1 MRSRPPSAFRWH
13 WSTAPPAPCANA
25 SRPARTRA
33 CSPRPISTTPPGW
46 WHPAGAIGSG
56 PSPATACASSPN
68 KKIGGGVD
76 DALDLLLDPRLR
88 LGVSTPGADPSGDYA
103 LDLFRAAD
111 RVTPGAGCTLAAKAM
126 RLTGGPHLA
135 TAPAGRNLYAWVLA
149 LNRADLFLT
158 YRTNAL
164 AAQRENPGLRLIE
177 LPSELAVEAE
187 YGLTVHDRRAW
198 PLARFVLLDAGR
210 TILARYGFLPP
221 APLSDLRAT

>member
-1 MRSRPPSAFRWH
+1 MALEYGASGTLRERIQAGEDAGLFASADLGH
-13 WSTAPPAPCANA
+13 
-25 SRPARTRA
+25 PARLVA
-33 CSPRPISTTPPGW
+33 SGW
-46 WHPAGAIGSG
+46 GDRVWPFARNRLCILAQQ
-56 PSPATACASSPN
+56 
-68 KKIGGGVD
+68 KIAGGVD

-88 LGVSTPGADPSGDYA
+88 LGVSTPGADPSGDHA
-103 LDLFRAAD
+103 LELFRAAD
-111 RVTPGAGCTLAAKAM
+111 RVTPGAGCILAAKAM

-164 AAQRENPGLRLIE
+164 AAQDESPGLRLIE
-177 LPSELAVEAE
+177 LPPELAVEAE

-221 APLSDLRAT
+221 EPLSDPRAT